1 MKLHDVKLLTIICE
15 VYIHRKVLDIIE
27 KHKVR
32 GYTVSDVGGK
42 GESGMRGTGL
52 PGESNVKIET
62 IVKNEKAE
70 KIIEELTL
78 TILPDHVIIIYMLD
92 TKVVRAEK
100 FS

>member
-1 MKLHDVKLLTIICE
+1 MICE
-15 VYIHRKVLDIIE
+15 VYIHRKVLEILD

-62 IVKNEKAE
+62 IVKSEKAE
-70 KIIEELTL
+70 KIIEEIASTL
-78 TILPDHVIIIYMLD
+78 LQDHVIIIYLLD
-92 TKVVRAEK
+92 TKVIRVEK